1 MAKKNN
7 LLKWLAIVVVV
18 LIVFAVIGKKAG
30 WFGGQDKKQ
39 VVAEQVAKRDITEVV
54 SASGKIQPEVEVK
67 ISPDVSGE
75 IVELNVKEGDRVKKG
90 QLLVRILPDIYQSY
104 VDRSVAAMN
113 GAKANSEN
121 SKSRLLQARSQ
132 YEKAQLTFDRN
143 KKLYEEKLISASEWE
158 GIKSGTEVAK
168 AEVDAALQSLSGADF
183 NVRSAEASVKEAQD
197 NLRKTS
203 IFAPVDGTISKLNVE
218 KGERVVGTSQMAG
231 TEMMTLANLNEME
244 VNVDVNENDIVR
256 VNVGD
261 TASVEVDAYLGKKFK
276 GVVTEV
282 ANSANISGLSVDQ
295 VTNFTVKVRIL
306 RESYEQ
312 IIDSNHPGRAVF
324 NPGMSATVDIM
335 TKSARGVL
343 SVPIQAVTTRD
354 TLTGNSKMTDKQDGE
369 QMQDEEAVQVKNEK
383 DEKGTAVVENKEV
396 ECVFVIENDKVKLV
410 PVEIGIQ
417 DNNYIEIKKGLTEK
431 QKVVSAP
438 YSAIA
443 KMLKNDDPV
452 EIVKKEQL
460 YTKDKKINFI
470 VM

>member
-1 MAKKNN
+1 M
-7 LLKWLAIVVVV
+7 KWLAIVVVV

-121 SKSRLLQARSQ
+121 SMSRLLQARSQ

-143 KKLYEEKLISASEWE
+143 KKLYEEKLISASEWG

-460 YTKDKKINFI
+460 YTKDKN
-470 VM
+470 

>member
-158 GIKSGTEVAK
+158 GIKSATEVAK

-410 PVEIGIQ
+410 PVEIEFRI
-417 DNNYIEIKKGLTEK
+417 II
-431 QKVVSAP
+431 
-438 YSAIA
+438 I
-443 KMLKNDDPV
+443 LK
-452 EIVKKEQL
+452 
-460 YTKDKKINFI
+460 
-470 VM
+470 

>member
-158 GIKSGTEVAK
+158 GIKSATEVAK

-218 KGERVVGTSQMAG
+218 KGELVVGTSQMAG

-460 YTKDKKINFI
+460 YTKDKN
-470 VM
+470 

>member
-335 TKSARGVL
+335 TKSANAGRRSG
-343 SVPIQAVTTRD
+343 A
-354 TLTGNSKMTDKQDGE
+354 GE
-369 QMQDEEAVQVKNEK
+369 K
-383 DEKGTAVVENKEV
+383 
-396 ECVFVIENDKVKLV
+396 
-410 PVEIGIQ
+410 
-417 DNNYIEIKKGLTEK
+417 
-431 QKVVSAP
+431 
-438 YSAIA
+438 
-443 KMLKNDDPV
+443 
-452 EIVKKEQL
+452 
-460 YTKDKKINFI
+460 
-470 VM
+470 

>member
-1 MAKKNN
+1 MAKNN
-7 LLKWLAIVVVV
+7 KLMKWLIIIVVVLLV
-18 LIVFAVIGKKAG
+18 IAVIGKKAG
-30 WFGGQDKKQ
+30 WFGGQEKKQ
-39 VVAEQVAKRDITEVV
+39 VVVEQVEKRDITEIV

-104 VDRSVAAMN
+104 LDRSVATLNAT
-113 GAKANSEN
+113 KANSEN
-121 SKSRLLQARSQ
+121 AKSRIVQAKSQ
-132 YEKAQLTFDRN
+132 FEKAKLTYDRN
-143 KKLYEEKLISASEWE
+143 KKLFDEKLISASDWE
-158 GIKSGTEVAK
+158 TVKSAYEVAK
-168 AEVDAALQSLSGADF
+168 AEVDAAEQSLSGADY
-183 NVRSAEASVKEAQD
+183 NIRSAEASVKEAQD

-261 TASVEVDAYLGKKFK
+261 TANIEVDAYLGKKFK

-312 IIDSNHPGRAVF
+312 ISDPEHPGRSVF

-335 TKSARGVL
+335 TKKARGVL

-354 TLTGNSKMTDKQDGE
+354 TTAGGGTKMNDNGNE
-369 QMQDEEAVQVKNEK
+369 MQDEEAVRVKNDKEDK
-383 DEKGTAVVENKEV
+383 AKTPVETKEV
-396 ECVFVIENDKVKLV
+396 ECVFVVENETVKLV

-417 DNNYIEIKKGLTEK
+417 DNNYIEIKKGLTAS

-443 KMLKNDDPV
+443 KLLKSGDAIEV
-452 EIVKKEQL
+452 VKKEQL
-460 YTKDKKINFI
+460 YNKDKK
-470 VM
+470 

>member
-410 PVEIGIQ
+410 PVEIGLQ

-460 YTKDKKINFI
+460 YTKDKN
-470 VM
+470 

>member
-1 MAKKNN
+1 M
-7 LLKWLAIVVVV
+7 KWLIIIVVV
-18 LIVFAVIGKKAG
+18 LLAIAVIGKKAG
-30 WFGGQDKKQ
+30 WFGGQEKKQ
-39 VVAEQVAKRDITEVV
+39 VVVEQVEKRDITEIV

-104 VDRSVAAMN
+104 LDRSVATLNAT
-113 GAKANSEN
+113 KANSEN
-121 SKSRLLQARSQ
+121 AKSRIVQAKSQ
-132 YEKAQLTFDRN
+132 FEKAKLTYDRN
-143 KKLYEEKLISASEWE
+143 KKLFDEKLISASDWE
-158 GIKSGTEVAK
+158 TVKSAYEVAK
-168 AEVDAALQSLSGADF
+168 AEVDAAEQSLSGADY
-183 NVRSAEASVKEAQD
+183 NIRSAEASVKEAQD

-261 TASVEVDAYLGKKFK
+261 TANIEVDAYLGKKFK

-312 IIDSNHPGRAVF
+312 ITDPDHPARSVF

-335 TKSARGVL
+335 TKKARGVL

-354 TLTGNSKMTDKQDGE
+354 TTAGGGSKMNDNGDE
-369 QMQDEEAVQVKNEK
+369 MQDEEAVRVKNEK
-383 DEKGTAVVENKEV
+383 EDKAKTPVETKEV
-396 ECVFVIENDKVKLV
+396 ECVFVVENESVKLV

-417 DNNYIEIKKGLTEK
+417 DNNYIEIKKGLTAS

-443 KMLKNDDPV
+443 KQLKSGDAIEV
-452 EIVKKEQL
+452 VKKEQL
-460 YTKDKKINFI
+460 YNKDKK
-470 VM
+470 

>member
-1 MAKKNN
+1 MAKNN
-7 LLKWLAIVVVV
+7 KLMKWLIIIVVV
-18 LIVFAVIGKKAG
+18 LLAIAVIGKKAG
-30 WFGGQDKKQ
+30 WFGGQEKKQ
-39 VVAEQVAKRDITEVV
+39 VVVEQVEKRDITEIV

-104 VDRSVAAMN
+104 LDRSVATLNAT
-113 GAKANSEN
+113 KANSEN
-121 SKSRLLQARSQ
+121 AKSRIVQAKSQ
-132 YEKAQLTFDRN
+132 FEKAKLTYDRN
-143 KKLYEEKLISASEWE
+143 KKLFDEKLISASDWE
-158 GIKSGTEVAK
+158 TVKSAFEVAK
-168 AEVDAALQSLSGADF
+168 AEVDAAEQSLSGADY
-183 NVRSAEASVKEAQD
+183 NIRSAEASVKEAQD

-261 TASVEVDAYLGKKFK
+261 TANIEVDAYLGKKFK

-312 IIDSNHPGRAVF
+312 ITDPDHPGRSVF

-335 TKSARGVL
+335 TKKSRGVL

-354 TLTGNSKMTDKQDGE
+354 TTAGGGDKMNDNGNE
-369 QMQDEEAVQVKNEK
+369 MQDEEAVRVKNEK
-383 DEKGTAVVENKEV
+383 EDKAKTPVETKEV
-396 ECVFVIENDKVKLV
+396 ECVFVVENESVKLV

-417 DNNYIEIKKGLTEK
+417 DNNYIEIKKGLTAS

-443 KMLKNDDPV
+443 KQLKSGDAIEV
-452 EIVKKEQL
+452 VKKEQL
-460 YTKDKKINFI
+460 YNKDKK
-470 VM
+470 

>member
-121 SKSRLLQARSQ
+121 SMSRLLQARSQ

-460 YTKDKKINFI
+460 YTKDKN
-470 VM
+470 

>member
-231 TEMMTLANLNEME
+231 TDMMTLANLNEME

-460 YTKDKKINFI
+460 YTKDKN
-470 VM
+470 